1 MPKKLKKR
9 IKRLV
14 RSRHMLRGVTIA
26 SFLESTIVPV
36 PLEAILLPL
45 MQARRDKL
53 WLIAATATLG
63 CVIGAFFGY
72 ALGYFVFDLIG
83 DWVINYFSTPE
94 QWQVAQERMSNEGF
108 WFILT
113 LGILP
118 IPFQIAML
126 AAGATKY
133 SLFLYLLATTLSR
146 SLRYFG
152 IALAVKIAGNHAE
165 RILKKYRTTAIVGII
180 LLVAMGWWLSR

>member
-1 MPKKLKKR
+1 MAKKLKKR
-9 IKRLV
+9 IKKLV

-45 MQARRDKL
+45 MQARRDQL
-53 WLIAATATLG
+53 WRIATFATLG
-63 CVIGAFFGY
+63 CVIGATFGY
-72 ALGYFVFDLIG
+72 ALGYFIFDLIG
-83 DWVINYFSTPE
+83 DWVINYLSSPE
-94 QWQVAQERMSNEGF
+94 QWDMVKERMTNEGF
-108 WFILT
+108 WFVLT

-126 AAGATKY
+126 AAGATQY
-133 SLFLYLLATTLSR
+133 SLLLYLLATTLSR

-152 IALAVKIAGNHAE
+152 IALAVKVAGNQAE
-165 RILKKYRTTAIVGII
+165 RLLKKYRTTAIVVIM
-180 LLVAMGWWLSR
+180 LLVAIGWWLSA

>member
-1 MPKKLKKR
+1 MSNRVTQWFKS
-9 IKRLV
+9 LV
-14 RSRHMLRGVTIA
+14 KSRHMLSGVTFA

-53 WLIAATATLG
+53 WLIAAMATLG
-63 CVIGAFFGY
+63 CIIGAVFGY
-72 ALGYFVFDLIG
+72 AIGYFLFDLIG
-83 DWVINYFSTPE
+83 DWAIQTLSSPE
-94 QWQVAQERMSNEGF
+94 QWQTVKDRMSREGF
-108 WFILT
+108 WFVLS

-126 AAGATKY
+126 AAGATQF
-133 SLFLYLLATTLSR
+133 SLLAYLLATGISR

-152 IALAVKIAGNHAE
+152 IALAVKLAGNHAE
-165 RILKKYRTTAIVGII
+165 RLIKKYKAAAIIMI
-180 LLVAMGWWLSR
+180 ALLVVVGWWLSR